1 MKIDD
6 PAFQDGLWI
15 TAICL
20 RIEDM
25 LKTHPEIDADS
36 LSLLLSAVRTGLK
49 SDNKQILNR
58 FKQGCSFIESDF
70 FDDSDDEEP
79 AEYKDIKT
87 AAPYRYQGFYNH
99 LQYSNSRYGIK

>member
-1 MKIDD
+1 MNIDS
-6 PAFQDGLWI
+6 PEFQDGLWV

-25 LKTHPEIDADS
+25 LKTHPEIDPDS

-49 SDNKQILNR
+49 SNGQLLNR
-58 FKQGCSFIESDF
+58 FQQGCSFIESDF

-79 AEYKDIKT
+79 EVDKDIKT
-87 AAPYRYQGFYNH
+87 SSTYRFQGIYNH
-99 LQYSNSRYGIK
+99 LQYSNSKYGIK

>member
-6 PAFQDGLWI
+6 PAFQNQLWI

-49 SDNKQILNR
+49 SDKQILNR
-58 FKQGCSFIESDF
+58 FQQGCSFIESDF
-70 FDDSDDEEP
+70 FEDSDDEEP
-79 AEYKDIKT
+79 DEYKDIKT

>member
-6 PAFQDGLWI
+6 PAFQDSLWI

-49 SDNKQILNR
+49 SDNQLLNR
-58 FKQGCSFIESDF
+58 FKSGNSFIESDF

-79 AEYKDIKT
+79 EEYKDIKT

-99 LQYSNSRYGIK
+99 LQYSNSRYGSK

>member
-1 MKIDD
+1 MRIDD
-6 PAFQDGLWI
+6 PCFHDQLWI

-25 LKTHPEIDADS
+25 LKTHPEIDPDS

-79 AEYKDIKT
+79 EEYKDIKT
-87 AAPYRYQGFYNH
+87 SSTYRFQGIYNH

>member
-1 MKIDD
+1 MTIDS
-6 PAFQDGLWI
+6 PEFQDGLWV

-49 SDNKQILNR
+49 SDNQLLNR
-58 FKQGCSFIESDF
+58 FKSGNSFIESDF
-70 FDDSDDEEP
+70 FDESDDDEP
-79 AEYKDIKT
+79 EEYKDIKT

-99 LQYSNSRYGIK
+99 LQYSNSRYGSK

>member
-6 PAFQDGLWI
+6 PGFQDQLWI

-25 LKTHPEIDADS
+25 LKTHPEIDPDS

-49 SDNKQILNR
+49 SNSQLLNR
-58 FKQGCSFIESDF
+58 FKEGCSFIESDF

-79 AEYKDIKT
+79 KEYKDIKT
-87 AAPYRYQGFYNH
+87 SSTNRFQGIYNH
-99 LQYSNSRYGIK
+99 MQYSNSRYGIK

>member
-1 MKIDD
+1 MTID
-6 PAFQDGLWI
+6 FQDGLWV

-49 SDNKQILNR
+49 SDNQLLNR
-58 FKQGCSFIESDF
+58 FKSGNSFIESDF

-79 AEYKDIKT
+79 EEYKDIKT
-87 AAPYRYQGFYNH
+87 SSTYRFQGFYNH

>member
-1 MKIDD
+1 MDIDSQE
-6 PAFQDGLWI
+6 FQDGLWV

-25 LKTHPEIDADS
+25 LKTHPEIDPDS

-49 SDNKQILNR
+49 SDNQLLNR

-70 FDDSDDEEP
+70 FEDSDDEPE
-79 AEYKDIKT
+79 EYKDIKT
-87 AAPYRYQGFYNH
+87 SSTYRFQGIYNH